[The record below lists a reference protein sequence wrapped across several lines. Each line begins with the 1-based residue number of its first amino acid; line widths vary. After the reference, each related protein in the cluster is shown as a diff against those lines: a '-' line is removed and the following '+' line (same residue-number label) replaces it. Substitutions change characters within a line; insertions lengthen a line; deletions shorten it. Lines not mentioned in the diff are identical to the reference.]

1 MTNALEKSEPRVDR
15 MQRVALFVGGFSLL
29 GCALWGWL
37 LGPDVAKQAFQSYLF
52 SYIYWFSIPLGCMAL
67 LMMHHLTGGW
77 WGYPIRRLLE
87 AGTRTCLVMA
97 ALFIPVLLGI
107 NKLYPWAQWATDKP
121 ADPNLHFKVMYL
133 TKNFFVLR
141 SVIYFAIWLTI
152 VYFLNKW
159 SAEQDATGNTRL
171 ASILE
176 AFSAPGLILWGIAVT
191 YSAIDWVMSIE
202 PLWFSTIY
210 GFLFMI
216 VEALVAMAFV
226 IFVLRLLSA
235 TEPMKNVVTASQ
247 FNDLGNL
254 MLAFV
259 MLWAYMSFSQFL
271 IIWAGNLK
279 DEIPWYMARAF
290 GGWGTLAVF
299 LIVMHFAVPFLLL
312 LQRGV
317 KRRLHLLSIVSG
329 MLVVLTLVDVYWLV
343 VPAFQSKRSAPR
355 LHPSDFFAVIGIGGI
370 WVGTY
375 IWQLKKM
382 PLLPLHDPRF
392 EGALQHEHGD

>member
-1 MTNALEKSEPRVDR
+1 MTNALEKFEPRVDR
-15 MQRVALFVGGFSLL
+15 MQRGMFLL
-29 GCALWGWL
+29 GAFALLVCAF
-37 LGPDVAKQAFQSYLF
+37 LGLTSPESAQRAFHSYLF
-52 SYIYWFSIPLGCMAL
+52 SYIYWLSIPLGCMAL

-87 AGTRTCLVMA
+87 AGTRTCLVMTVM
-97 ALFIPVLLGI
+97 FIPVLLGI
-107 NKLYPWAQWATDKP
+107 NKLYPWTQWATNPP
-121 ADPNLHFKVMYL
+121 ADPNLHFKVLYL
-133 TKNFFVLR
+133 TRNFFVVR

-202 PLWFSTIY
+202 PLWFSTIF

-216 VEALVAMAFV
+216 VAALVAMAFV
-226 IFVLRLLSA
+226 IFVLRLLSDD
-235 TEPMKNVVTASQ
+235 EPLKNVITASQ

-279 DEIPWYMARAF
+279 DEIPWYVTRAF
-290 GGWGTLAVF
+290 GGWGALALF
-299 LIVMHFAVPFLLL
+299 LIVTHFAVPFLLL

-317 KRRLHLLSIVSG
+317 KRRLRLLSIVTG
-329 MLVVLTLVDVYWLV
+329 WLVVLTLVDVYWLI
-343 VPAFQSKRSAPR
+343 VPAFADERNRPH
-355 LHPSDFFAVIGIGGI
+355 LHVSDFLAVIGIGGI

>member
-1 MTNALEKSEPRVDR
+1 MTNALEKFEPRLDR
-15 MQRVALFVGGFSLL
+15 VQRGMLLLGAFALLLCALFGLRSPES
-29 GCALWGWL
+29 A
-37 LGPDVAKQAFQSYLF
+37 QRAFQSYLF
-52 SYIYWFSIPLGCMAL
+52 SFIYWFSIPLGCMAL

-87 AGTRTCLVMA
+87 AGTRTCFVMTL
-97 ALFIPVLLGI
+97 LFIPVLLGI

-121 ADPNLHFKVMYL
+121 ADPSLHFKVMYL
-133 TKNFFVLR
+133 TRNFFVVR

-171 ASILE
+171 ASVLE
-176 AFSAPGLILWGIAVT
+176 AFSGPGLILWGIAVT
-191 YSAIDWVMSIE
+191 YSAIDWIMSIE
-202 PLWFSTIY
+202 PLWFSTIF

-226 IFVLRLLSA
+226 IFVLRLLSDS
-235 TEPMKNVVTASQ
+235 EPLKNVVTASQ

-259 MLWAYMSFSQFL
+259 MLWAYLSFSQFL

-290 GGWGTLAVF
+290 GGWGALAVF

-317 KRRLHLLSIVSG
+317 KRRLRVLSVVTA
-329 MLVVLTLVDVYWLV
+329 MMVVLTLVDVYWLI
-343 VPAFQSKRSAPR
+343 VPAFQSERKSPQ
-355 LHPSDFFAVIGIGGI
+355 LHLSDFLAVIGIGGI
-370 WVGTY
+370 WVGSY

-382 PLLPLHDPRF
+382 PLLPMHDPRF

>member
-1 MTNALEKSEPRVDR
+1 MTNALEKFEPRADR
-15 MQRVALFVGGFSLL
+15 MQRGMFLL
-29 GCALWGWL
+29 GAFALLLCAFWGL
-37 LGPDVAKQAFQSYLF
+37 TSPESAQRAFQSYLF

-87 AGTRTCLVMA
+87 AGTRTCLVMTVM
-97 ALFIPVLLGI
+97 FIPVLLGI
-107 NKLYPWAQWATDKP
+107 NKLYPWTQWAADKP
-121 ADPNLHFKVMYL
+121 TDPNLHFKVLYL
-133 TKNFFVLR
+133 TRNFFVLR

-152 VYFLNKW
+152 VHFLNKW

-171 ASILE
+171 ASVLE

-202 PLWFSTIY
+202 PLWFSTIF

-216 VEALVAMAFV
+216 VAALVAMAFV
-226 IFVLRLLSA
+226 ILVLRLLSDN
-235 TEPMKNVVTASQ
+235 EPLKNVVTASQ

-279 DEIPWYMARAF
+279 DEIPWYVTRAF
-290 GGWGTLAVF
+290 GGWGALALF

-317 KRRLHLLSIVSG
+317 KQRLHLLSIVTG
-329 MLVVLTLVDVYWLV
+329 WLVLLTLVDVYWLV
-343 VPAFQSKRSAPR
+343 VPAFADERNRPQF
-355 LHPSDFFAVIGIGGI
+355 HVSDFLAVIGIGGI

>member
-1 MTNALEKSEPRVDR
+1 MTNELEQFQPRLDR
-15 MQRVALFVGGFSLL
+15 VQRITLVVGGISLALCALLALL
-29 GCALWGWL
+29 GLIG
-37 LGPDVAKQAFQSYLF
+37 VQQAFQSYLF

-97 ALFIPVLLGI
+97 VLFLPVLLGV
-107 NKLYPWAQWATDKP
+107 NKLYPWAQWAIDKP
-121 ADPNLHFKVMYL
+121 TDPSLHFKVMYL
-133 TKNFFVLR
+133 TRNFFVMR

-152 VYFLNKW
+152 VHFLNKW
-159 SAEQDATGNTRL
+159 SAEQDATGNARL
-171 ASILE
+171 ASVLE
-176 AFSAPGLILWGIAVT
+176 AFSGPGLILWGIAVT

-226 IFVLRLLSA
+226 IFVLRLLSDS
-235 TEPMKNVVTASQ
+235 EPLKNVVTASQ

-259 MLWAYMSFSQFL
+259 MLWAYLSFSQFL

-290 GGWGTLAVF
+290 GGWGALAVF
-299 LIVMHFAVPFLLL
+299 LMIMHFAVPFLLL

-317 KRRLHLLSIVSG
+317 KRRLHVLSTVAG
-329 MLVVLTLVDVYWLV
+329 MLVVLTLVDVYWLI
-343 VPAFQSKRSAPR
+343 VPAFSSERKSPQF
-355 LHPSDFFAVIGIGGI
+355 HWSDLFAVIGIGGI

-382 PLLPLHDPRF
+382 PLLPVHDPRF

>member
-1 MTNALEKSEPRVDR
+1 MTNALEQFQPQLDR
-15 MQRVALFVGGFSLL
+15 LQRITLAVGALCFILWALL
-29 GCALWGWL
+29 GLFGLVSAQ
-37 LGPDVAKQAFQSYLF
+37 DTFQAYLF
-52 SYIYWFSIPLGCMAL
+52 SFIYWFSIPLGCMAL

-87 AGTRTCLVMA
+87 AGTRTCFAMTL
-97 ALFIPVLLGI
+97 LFIPVLFGI

-121 ADPNLHFKVMYL
+121 TDPSLHFKAMYL
-133 TKNFFVLR
+133 TRNFFVVR

-171 ASILE
+171 ASVLE
-176 AFSAPGLILWGIAVT
+176 AFSGPGLILWGIAVT
-191 YSAIDWVMSIE
+191 YSSIDWVMSIE
-202 PLWFSTIY
+202 PLWFSTIF

-226 IFVLRLLSA
+226 IFVLRLLSDS
-235 TEPMKNVVTASQ
+235 EPTKNVVTPSQ

-259 MLWAYMSFSQFL
+259 MLWAYLSFSQFL

-290 GGWGTLAVF
+290 GGWGALAIF

-317 KRRLHLLSIVSG
+317 KRRLRILSIVSRA
-329 MLVVLTLVDVYWLV
+329 LVVLTLVDIYWLI
-343 VPAFQSKRSAPR
+343 VPGFQNERAAPR
-355 LHPSDFFAVIGIGGI
+355 LHPSDFLAVIGIGGI
-370 WVGTY
+370 WIGTY

>member
-1 MTNALEKSEPRVDR
+1 
-15 MQRVALFVGGFSLL
+15 
-29 GCALWGWL
+29 
-37 LGPDVAKQAFQSYLF
+37 
-52 SYIYWFSIPLGCMAL
+52 MAL

-97 ALFIPVLLGI
+97 ALFIPVLFGI
-107 NKLYPWAQWATDKP
+107 NKLYPWARWATDKP
-121 ADPNLHFKVMYL
+121 TDPNLHFKVMYL
-133 TKNFFVLR
+133 TRNFFILR

-152 VYFLNKW
+152 VHFLNKW

-191 YSAIDWVMSIE
+191 FSAIDWVMSIE
-202 PLWFSTIY
+202 PLWFSTIF

-279 DEIPWYMARAF
+279 DEIPWYITRAF

-317 KRRLHLLSIVSG
+317 KRRLHVLSIVTG

-343 VPAFQSKRSAPR
+343 VPAFENERKSPQ
-355 LHPSDFFAVIGIGGI
+355 LHLSDLLAVIGIGGI

>member
-1 MTNALEKSEPRVDR
+1 MTNALEQFEPRLDR
-15 MQRVALFVGGFSLL
+15 LQRIALGVGALCFLLWALL
-29 GCALWGWL
+29 GVFGLAS
-37 LGPDVAKQAFQSYLF
+37 AQETFQAYLF
-52 SYIYWFSIPLGCMAL
+52 SYLYWFSIPLGCMAL

-87 AGTRTCLVMA
+87 AGTRTCFAMTL
-97 ALFIPVLLGI
+97 LFIPVLLGI
-107 NKLYPWAQWATDKP
+107 NKLYPWAQWAIDKP
-121 ADPNLHFKVMYL
+121 TDPSLHFKAMYL
-133 TKNFFVLR
+133 TRNFFVVR
-141 SVIYFAIWLTI
+141 SIIYFAIWLTI
-152 VYFLNKW
+152 VHFLNKW
-159 SAEQDATGNTRL
+159 STEQDATGNTRL
-171 ASILE
+171 ASVLE
-176 AFSAPGLILWGIAVT
+176 AFSGPGLILWGIAVT
-191 YSAIDWVMSIE
+191 YSAIDWIMSIE
-202 PLWFSTIY
+202 PLWFSTIF

-226 IFVLRLLSA
+226 IFVLRLLSDS
-235 TEPMKNVVTASQ
+235 EPIKNVVTPSQ

-259 MLWAYMSFSQFL
+259 MLWAYLSFSQFL

-290 GGWGTLAVF
+290 GGWGVLAIF

-317 KRRLHLLSIVSG
+317 KRRLHVLSIVSG
-329 MLVVLTLVDVYWLV
+329 MLVVLTLVDIYWLI
-343 VPAFQSKRSAPR
+343 VPGFQDERAAPR
-355 LHPSDFFAVIGIGGI
+355 LHASDFLAVIGIGGI
-370 WVGTY
+370 WIGTY

>member
-1 MTNALEKSEPRVDR
+1 MDALEKFGAQLDR
-15 MQRVALFVGGFSLL
+15 LQRVALRLGGLSLALCALL
-29 GCALWGWL
+29 GV
-37 LGPDVAKQAFQSYLF
+37 LGVIDARQAAQSYLF
-52 SYIYWFSIPLGCMAL
+52 SYVYWFSIPLGCMAI

-87 AGTRTCLVMA
+87 AGTRTCPVMA
-97 ALFIPVLLGI
+97 ALFIPILFGI
-107 NKLYPWAQWATDKP
+107 KKLYPWTIWAVDKP
-121 ADPNLHFKVMYL
+121 TDPALHFKSMYL
-133 TKNFFVLR
+133 TENFFVVR
-141 SVIYFAIWLTI
+141 SVIYFAIWVTLA
-152 VYFLNKW
+152 YFLNKW
-159 SAEQDATGNTRL
+159 SYEQDRTGNPRL
-171 ASILE
+171 ASVLE

-191 YSAIDWVMSIE
+191 YSSIDWIMSIE

-210 GFLFMI
+210 GMLFMV
-216 VEALVAMAFV
+216 VEALAAMAFV
-226 IFVLRLLSA
+226 IFVLRLLA
-235 TEPMKNVVTASQ
+235 DTEPIKNIVTGSQ

-259 MLWAYMSFSQFL
+259 MLWAYLSFSQFL

-290 GGWGTLAVF
+290 GGWGALAVF
-299 LIVMHFAVPFLLL
+299 LMIMHFAVPFLLL

-317 KRRLHLLSIVSG
+317 KRQLHVLSALTG
-329 MLVVLTLVDVYWLV
+329 MMVVLTLVDVYWLV
-343 VPAFQSKRSAPR
+343 VPGFQSERSGPR
-355 LHPSDFFAVIGIGGI
+355 LHPSDLLAVIGIGGI

-392 EGALQHEHGD
+392 EGVLQHEHGD

>member
-1 MTNALEKSEPRVDR
+1 MTNALEQFQPQLDR
-15 MQRVALFVGGFSLL
+15 LQRVALIVGGFFLL
-29 GCALWGWL
+29 ACVFWGWL
-37 LGPDVAKQAFQSYLF
+37 LGPEAIRGAFQSYLF

-87 AGTRTCLVMA
+87 AGTRTCLVMTVM
-97 ALFIPVLLGI
+97 FIPVLLGI
-107 NKLYPWAQWATDKP
+107 NKLYPWARWATDKP
-121 ADPNLHFKVMYL
+121 VDPNLHFKVLYL
-133 TKNFFVLR
+133 TRNFFVLR

-152 VYFLNKW
+152 VHFLNKW
-159 SAEQDATGNTRL
+159 SAEQDATGNKRL

-191 YSAIDWVMSIE
+191 FSAIDWVMSIE

-226 IFVLRLLSA
+226 IFVLRLLSDK
-235 TEPMKNVVTASQ
+235 EPLKNVVTASQ

-290 GGWGTLAVF
+290 GGWGALAVF

-317 KRRLHLLSIVSG
+317 KRRLHLLSIVTG

-343 VPAFQSKRSAPR
+343 VPAFASERKSPQ
-355 LHPSDFFAVIGIGGI
+355 LHVSDFLAVIGIGGI

>member
-1 MTNALEKSEPRVDR
+1 MTNALEQFQPQLDR
-15 MQRVALFVGGFSLL
+15 LQRFALLVGAFCLL
-29 GCALWGWL
+29 VWALWGSL
-37 LGPDVAKQAFQSYLF
+37 RGPDALTDAFQSYLF
-52 SYIYWFSIPLGCMAL
+52 SFVYWFSIPLGCMAL

-87 AGTRTCLVMA
+87 AGTRTCLVMT
-97 ALFIPVLLGI
+97 ALFVPVLLGI
-107 NKLYPWAQWATDKP
+107 NRLYPWAQWATDKP
-121 ADPNLHFKVMYL
+121 TDPSLHFKVMYL
-133 TKNFFVLR
+133 AKNFFVMR
-141 SVIYFAIWLTI
+141 SVIYFVIWLTI
-152 VYFLNKW
+152 AHLLNKW
-159 SAEQDATGNTRL
+159 SAQQDATGNPRF

-176 AFSAPGLILWGIAVT
+176 AFSGPGLILWGIAVT

-226 IFVLRLLSA
+226 IFVLRLLSDN
-235 TEPMKNVVTASQ
+235 ELLKNVVTPSQ

-259 MLWAYMSFSQFL
+259 MLWAYLSFSQFL

-290 GGWGTLAVF
+290 GGWGALAIF

-317 KRRLHLLSIVSG
+317 KRRLHVLSMVSG
-329 MLVVLTLVDVYWLV
+329 TLVVLTLVDVYWLV
-343 VPAFQSKRSAPR
+343 VPAFENERKSPQFH
-355 LHPSDFFAVIGIGGI
+355 LSDLFAVIGIGGI

>member
-1 MTNALEKSEPRVDR
+1 MTNALEKFEPRVDR
-15 MQRVALFVGGFSLL
+15 MQRNMLLL
-29 GCALWGWL
+29 GAFALLLCAFFGLRS
-37 LGPDVAKQAFQSYLF
+37 PESAKQAFQSYLF
-52 SYIYWFSIPLGCMAL
+52 SYIYWISIPLGCMAL

-97 ALFIPVLLGI
+97 ALFIPVLFGI

-317 KRRLHLLSIVSG
+317 KRRLRSLSIVTG
-329 MLVVLTLVDVYWLV
+329 WLVVLTLVDVYWLIV
-343 VPAFQSKRSAPR
+343 LAFQSERGAPR
-355 LHPSDFFAVIGIGGI
+355 LHPSDFLAVIGIGGI

>member
-1 MTNALEKSEPRVDR
+1 MTNALERFEPRLDR
-15 MQRVALFVGGFSLL
+15 MQRSMLLLGAVALLL
-29 GCALWGWL
+29 CALFGL
-37 LGPDVAKQAFQSYLF
+37 HSPESAQRAFQSYLF
-52 SYIYWFSIPLGCMAL
+52 SFIYWFSIPLGCMAL

-87 AGTRTCLVMA
+87 AGTRTCFAMTL
-97 ALFIPVLLGI
+97 LFIPVLLGI

-121 ADPNLHFKVMYL
+121 TDPSLHFKAMYL
-133 TKNFFVLR
+133 TRNFFVVR

-159 SAEQDATGNTRL
+159 SAEQDATGSTRL
-171 ASILE
+171 ASVLE
-176 AFSAPGLILWGIAVT
+176 AFSGPGLILWGIAVT
-191 YSAIDWVMSIE
+191 YSAIDWIMSIE
-202 PLWFSTIY
+202 PLWFSTIF

-226 IFVLRLLSA
+226 IFVLRLLSDS
-235 TEPMKNVVTASQ
+235 EPLKNAVGASQ

-259 MLWAYMSFSQFL
+259 MLWAYLSFSQFL

-290 GGWGTLAVF
+290 GGWGALAIF

-317 KRRLHLLSIVSG
+317 KRRLRVLSVVTA
-329 MLVVLTLVDVYWLV
+329 MMVVLTLVDVYWLV
-343 VPAFQSKRSAPR
+343 VPAFQSERKSPQ
-355 LHPSDFFAVIGIGGI
+355 LHPSDFLAVIGIGGI
-370 WVGTY
+370 WIGTY

>member
-1 MTNALEKSEPRVDR
+1 MTNALEQFQPQLDR
-15 MQRVALFVGGFSLL
+15 LQRVALIVGGFFLL
-29 GCALWGWL
+29 GCVFWGWL
-37 LGPDVAKQAFQSYLF
+37 LGPEAIRGVFQSYLF

-87 AGTRTCLVMA
+87 AGTRTCLVMTVM
-97 ALFIPVLLGI
+97 FIPVLLGI
-107 NKLYPWAQWATDKP
+107 NKLYPWARWATDKP
-121 ADPNLHFKVMYL
+121 VDPNLHFKVLYL
-133 TKNFFVLR
+133 TRNFFVLR

-152 VYFLNKW
+152 VHFLNKW
-159 SAEQDATGNTRL
+159 SAEQDATGNKRL

-191 YSAIDWVMSIE
+191 FSAIDWVMSIE

-226 IFVLRLLSA
+226 IFVLRLLSDK
-235 TEPMKNVVTASQ
+235 EPLKNVVTASQ

-290 GGWGTLAVF
+290 GGWGALAVF

-317 KRRLHLLSIVSG
+317 KRRLHLLSIVTG

-343 VPAFQSKRSAPR
+343 VPAFASERKSPQ
-355 LHPSDFFAVIGIGGI
+355 LHVSDFLAVIGIGGI

>member
-1 MTNALEKSEPRVDR
+1 MTNALGQFQPQLDR
-15 MQRVALFVGGFSLL
+15 LQRVALIVGGLFLL
-29 GCALWGWL
+29 LLALWG
-37 LGPDVAKQAFQSYLF
+37 GVRGSDAITGAFQSYLF
-52 SYIYWFSIPLGCMAL
+52 SYIYWISIPLGCMAL

-87 AGTRTCLVMA
+87 AGTRTCLVMTA
-97 ALFIPVLLGI
+97 FFIPILFGI
-107 NKLYPWAQWATDKP
+107 NRLYPWAKWAVDKP
-121 ADPNLHFKVMYL
+121 TDPSLHFKAMYL
-133 TKNFFVLR
+133 TRNFFIAR

-152 VYFLNKW
+152 VHFVNKW

-191 YSAIDWVMSIE
+191 YSSIDWVMSIE

-226 IFVLRLLSA
+226 IFVLRLLSDK
-235 TEPMKNVVTASQ
+235 EPLKNVVTASQ

-290 GGWGTLAVF
+290 GGWGPLAVF
-299 LIVMHFAVPFLLL
+299 RIVMHFAVPFLLL

-317 KRRLHLLSIVSG
+317 KRRLHLLSIVTG

-343 VPAFQSKRSAPR
+343 VPAFASERKSPQ
-355 LHPSDFFAVIGIGGI
+355 LHVSDFLAVIGIGGV

>member
-1 MTNALEKSEPRVDR
+1 MTNALKQFEPKLDR
-15 MQRVALFVGGFSLL
+15 LQRNALALGGIGLLLCLLWAIVGMTT
-29 GCALWGWL
+29 A
-37 LGPDVAKQAFQSYLF
+37 QTAFQSYLF
-52 SYIYWFSIPLGCMAL
+52 SYIFWFSIPLGCMAL

-97 ALFIPVLLGI
+97 ALFLPVLLGI
-107 NKLYPWAQWATDKP
+107 NRLYSWAQWATDKP
-121 ADPNLHFKVMYL
+121 TDPSLHFKVMYL
-133 TKNFFVLR
+133 TRNFFAVR

-152 VYFLNKW
+152 VHFLNKW
-159 SAEQDATGNTRL
+159 SAEQDATGDTRL

-176 AFSAPGLILWGIAVT
+176 AFSGPGLILWGIAVT

-216 VEALVAMAFV
+216 VEALVAMALV
-226 IFVLRLLSA
+226 IFVLRLLSDS
-235 TEPMKNVVTASQ
+235 EPLKNVVTASQ

-259 MLWAYMSFSQFL
+259 MLWAYLSFSQFL

-290 GGWGTLAVF
+290 GGWGALAVF
-299 LIVMHFAVPFLLL
+299 LMIMHFAVPFLLL

-317 KRRLHLLSIVSG
+317 KRRLHVLSIVSG
-329 MLVVLTLVDVYWLV
+329 MLVVLTLVDVYWLI
-343 VPAFQSKRSAPR
+343 VPAFGSERKSPQF
-355 LHPSDFFAVIGIGGI
+355 HWSDLFAVIGIGGI

-375 IWQLKKM
+375 VWQLKKM
-382 PLLPLHDPRF
+382 PLLPVHDPRF
-392 EGALQHEHGD
+392 EGALQHGHGD

>member
-1 MTNALEKSEPRVDR
+1 MTNALEKFEPRVDR
-15 MQRVALFVGGFSLL
+15 MQRNMLLL
-29 GCALWGWL
+29 GAFALLLCAFFGLRS
-37 LGPDVAKQAFQSYLF
+37 PESAQQAFQSYLF
-52 SYIYWFSIPLGCMAL
+52 SYIYWISIPLGCMAL

-97 ALFIPVLLGI
+97 ALFIPVLFGI

-121 ADPNLHFKVMYL
+121 TDPNLHFKVMYL
-133 TKNFFVLR
+133 TRNFFILR

-152 VYFLNKW
+152 VHFLNKW

-191 YSAIDWVMSIE
+191 FSAIDWVMSIE
-202 PLWFSTIY
+202 PLWFSTIF

-235 TEPMKNVVTASQ
+235 TEPMKNVVTPSQ

-279 DEIPWYMARAF
+279 DEIPWYITRAF

-317 KRRLHLLSIVSG
+317 KRRLHVLSIVTG

-343 VPAFQSKRSAPR
+343 VPAFENERKSPQ
-355 LHPSDFFAVIGIGGI
+355 LHLSDLLAVIGIGGI

>member
-1 MTNALEKSEPRVDR
+1 MTNALETFEPRVDR
-15 MQRVALFVGGFSLL
+15 MQRGMFLL
-29 GCALWGWL
+29 GAFALILCAF
-37 LGPDVAKQAFQSYLF
+37 LGLTSPESAQRAFQSYLF

-87 AGTRTCLVMA
+87 AGTRTCLVMTVM
-97 ALFIPVLLGI
+97 FIPVLLGI
-107 NKLYPWAQWATDKP
+107 NKLYPWTQWATDKP
-121 ADPNLHFKVMYL
+121 TDPNLHFKVLYL
-133 TKNFFVLR
+133 TRNFFVLR

-152 VYFLNKW
+152 VHFLNKW

-191 YSAIDWVMSIE
+191 FSAIDWVMSIE
-202 PLWFSTIY
+202 PLWFSTIF

-279 DEIPWYMARAF
+279 DEIPWYITRAF

-312 LQRGV
+312 LQRAV
-317 KRRLHLLSIVSG
+317 KRRLHVLSIVTG

-343 VPAFQSKRSAPR
+343 VPAFENERKSPQ
-355 LHPSDFFAVIGIGGI
+355 LHLSDLLAVIGIGGI